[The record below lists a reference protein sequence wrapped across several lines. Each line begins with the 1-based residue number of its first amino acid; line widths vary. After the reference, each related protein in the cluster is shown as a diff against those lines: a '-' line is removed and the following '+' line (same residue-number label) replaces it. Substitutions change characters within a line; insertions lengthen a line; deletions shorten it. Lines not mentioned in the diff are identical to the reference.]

1 MSTFFAVASAL
12 LLQNENPLIYENV
25 DIKQFENA
33 DNSLYEFEVTAS
45 EDCEVTRCGRN
56 LLDVIT
62 IGTAGY
68 SPIVDT
74 SNNMIVLTA
83 RSGWATWFW
92 SGHFLK
98 GKDITFKSKSTLI
111 QRSDNRTESALYW
124 NQEGDYYEGL
134 AITDSFPPIG
144 EVVEIAKQFQMSERG
159 SFGICQSN
167 VPQGQTNANISEWR
181 YEQNSL
187 TLGSTEHPYEPY
199 QGETITLKAN
209 VPTKISAL
217 DGVNTLFTDNG
228 TLTIKAYG

>member
-45 EDCEVTRCGRN
+45 EDCEFTRCGRN
-56 LLDVIT
+56 LLDIKT
-62 IGTAGY
+62 IGTTGW
-68 SPIVDT
+68 PHGVDT

-83 RSGWATWFW
+83 KSGWGTWFW

-111 QRSDNRTESALYW
+111 QRTEDRTDSALYW
-124 NQEGDYYEGL
+124 IQEGDYYKGL
-134 AITDSFPPIG
+134 AITDSLPPIG
-144 EVVEIAKQFQMSERG
+144 EVVEIAKQFQMSESG
-159 SFGICQSN
+159 SFGICQ
-167 VPQGQTNANISEWR
+167 ANDPEGLGSDYISEWS

-199 QGETITLKAN
+199 NGETITLKAN
-209 VPTKISAL
+209 VPTTISAL